1 MRKWMASVKPSL
13 SIQTFVALIQT
24 TEAFI
29 DLSNYLLDEK
39 NLEFILLGDIQ
50 SDYLK

>member
-1 MRKWMASVKPSL
+1 MASKKPGL
-13 SIQTFVALIQT
+13 STQTFVASIQT

-39 NLEFILLGDIQ
+39 NLEFILLGNIQ
-50 SDYLK
+50 SD